1 MNNKTVAYVMNGY
14 PRLSETFITHEIHQ
28 LERLGLQLRLFSV
41 KREREPTVHP
51 VVAAVRAP
59 LTYLPDASS
68 LSGTSLLQWLRQ
80 NWPVFW
86 RGNARVALRRP
97 LRYIGTL
104 ASALAMSRRYRTPGE
119 TRVRKVFIKEFLQAA
134 LIADELRRA
143 GDVGH
148 LHGHFCHGVATITWF
163 ASRLSGIPF
172 SFTAHAKDIYQAEL
186 NPGDLLERKLG
197 AARFVATC
205 TCANASVLRPRHPRP
220 DEVHA
225 IYHGLDTNYF
235 APAPDSGASSIPVIL
250 AVGRFVEKKGFD
262 HLIEA
267 CAHLKRDGVRFGCV
281 IVGERGDAY
290 EGICRLIEQHGLG
303 DHVRLRNAV
312 AQDELR
318 EVYRGARVF
327 ALPCRVTAD
336 GDRDGFPNVLAE
348 AMAMGVPVVS
358 TAISGIPE
366 FIDDG
371 VHGLLVPG
379 GDARALADALK
390 RLLADD
396 ALHASL
402 ARAGRARICE
412 RFDSRRTTI
421 ALRELFVA
429 QLQSGQQAAA

>member
-1 MNNKTVAYVMNGY
+1 VNKTVAYVMNGY

-28 LERLGLQLRLFSV
+28 LERLGLTLRLFSV
-41 KREREPTVHP
+41 KREREPKVHP
-51 VVAAVRAP
+51 VVGAVRAP

-68 LSGTSLLQWLRQ
+68 LSGTSLVPWLRR
-80 NWPVFW
+80 NAPVFW
-86 RGNARVALRRP
+86 RGNASVALRHPWRY
-97 LRYIGTL
+97 LRTL
-104 ASALAMSRRYRTPGE
+104 ASAVAMSRRYRTPDQP
-119 TRVRKVFIKEFLQAA
+119 RMRKVFIKEFLQAA
-134 LIADELRRA
+134 LIADELHRA

-235 APAPDSGASSIPVIL
+235 APAPDGGTPAPPVIL

-267 CAHLKRDGVRFGCV
+267 CALLKRDGVRFGCV
-281 IVGERGDAY
+281 IVGERGEAY
-290 EGICRLIEQHGLG
+290 DGICRLIEQHGLA
-303 DHVRLRNAV
+303 DHVRLRSAV

-318 EVYRGARVF
+318 DIYRGARVF

-379 GDARALADALK
+379 GDANALADALK

-396 ALHASL
+396 MLHARL
-402 ARAGRARICE
+402 ARAGRQRIVE

-429 QLQSGQQAAA
+429 QLQAAA